1 MIIKEI
7 HHSKR
12 YIREFKKLPKFISE
26 IAVEKEEI
34 FKKNPLHPSLRL
46 HGLQGDLKGLWSI
59 SLTTNY
65 RIIFERMDNG
75 NIMFHSVGKHDV
87 YKNLNFFGLF

>member
-7 HHSKR
+7 YYSEKFKK
-12 YIREFKKLPKFISE
+12 ELKKLPEMIIDLAFKK
-26 IAVEKEEI
+26 EKM

-46 HGLQGDLKGLWSI
+46 HELHGRFRGVWSI
-59 SLTTNY
+59 SLNNKY

-75 NIMFHSVGKHDV
+75 NIMFYSIGKHDV
-87 YKNLNFFGLF
+87 YKHL